1 MLTRIL
7 IATLATVFLIA
18 PAATGQDRPRSA
30 NAKAL
35 GQVNSFWVGST
46 RQRHAYDHARVLN
59 RVATGTPTVQKEIV
73 QGHAAAIRSHS
84 QAAMKEFAALKDSK
98 NQEVT
103 EHLEKLHKHH
113 QQVLAMCDML
123 DECCKKP
130 EAESPIVCDC
140 CKNVTKELATA
151 EKEAEQLREVLK
163 IAPLD
168 DGAATKA
175 EGAKQP

>member
-1 MLTRIL
+1 MTRFFL
-7 IATLATVFLIA
+7 AALATVFLVA
-18 PAATGQDRPRSA
+18 PAATGQDRARDATS
-30 NAKAL
+30 KAR

-59 RVATGTPTVQKEIV
+59 RVATGTPTVEKEIV

-103 EHLEKLHKHH
+103 EHLEKLQKHH

-140 CKNVTKELATA
+140 CKNVVNELAAA
-151 EKEAEQLREVLK
+151 EKEAEQLRKVLK

-168 DGAATKA
+168 DATDAKP